1 MSVSRR
7 QFVSTAGA
15 AVALTAIGSR
25 AEALGT
31 APEIFVRNGQPQST
45 NYKEL
50 VMAGV
55 SAAKEAGAQYADIR
69 IGRYRTQGIQTRERR
84 VQGLSDN
91 ETAGIGIRTLV
102 NGEWGLAATES
113 VKTGAVAILARIV

>member
-1 MSVSRR
+1 M
-7 QFVSTAGA
+7 STAGA
-15 AVALTAIGSR
+15 AVALTAIGTR
-25 AEALGT
+25 ADALGT
-31 APEIFVRNGQPQST
+31 SPEVFVRSGPPQST

-55 SAAKEAGAQYADIR
+55 SAAKDAGAQYADIR

-91 ETAGIGIRTLV
+91 ETAGIGRAHSGV
-102 NGEWGLAATES
+102 HG
-113 VKTGAVAILARIV
+113 